1 MLCIKIWRANM
12 NANIKVVVTGE
23 LFDESGN
30 VKQKFVKHNLI
41 TQSGYDFLANCFGN
55 STRPSPM
62 KYIAVGTG
70 TTAPTLKDTKLKSEI
85 IRKAGDF
92 SHGADTTFITL
103 GITLLPGEGTGAL
116 TEAGIFNADNVLF
129 DRLTFPVINKG
140 ALDTY
145 RISFNVYFEE
155 QGS

>member
-1 MLCIKIWRANM
+1 MQ
-12 NANIKVVVTGE
+12 ANIKVIVTGE
-23 LFDESGN
+23 LFDVDGN
-30 VKQKFVKHNLI
+30 LKQKFVKHNLI
-41 TQSGYDFLANCFGN
+41 TSSGYDFLANCFGN

-70 TTAPTLKDTKLKSEI
+70 STAPALANTTLQKEL

-92 SHGADTTFITL
+92 SHQNGAKFLTL
-103 GITLLPGEGTGAL
+103 GITLSPNEGTGAL
-116 TEAGIFNADNVLF
+116 TEAGIFNEDNVLF
-129 DRLTFPVINKG
+129 DRITFPVINKG

-155 QGS
+155 TN

>member
-1 MLCIKIWRANM
+1 MQ
-12 NANIKVVVTGE
+12 ANIKVIVTGE
-23 LFDESGN
+23 LFDVDGN
-30 VKQKFVKHNLI
+30 LKQKFVKHNLI
-41 TQSGYDFLANCFGN
+41 TNSGYDFLANCFGN

-70 TTAPTLKDTKLKSEI
+70 STTPALANTALQKEL

-92 SHGADTTFITL
+92 SHQNGAKFLTL
-103 GITLLPGEGTGAL
+103 GITLSPYEGTGAL
-116 TEAGIFNADNVLF
+116 TEAGIFNEDNVLF
-129 DRLTFPVINKG
+129 DRVTFPVINKG

-155 QGS
+155 TN

>member
-1 MLCIKIWRANM
+1 M

-23 LFDESGN
+23 LFDSDGN
-30 VKQKFVKHNLI
+30 IKQKFVKHNLI
-41 TQSGYDFLANCFGN
+41 TQSGYDFLSNCFGN
-55 STRPSPM
+55 TTRPSPM

-70 TTAPTLKDTKLKSEI
+70 TTTPSLSDTKLKTELG
-85 IRKAGDF
+85 RKEGDF
-92 SHGADTTFITL
+92 SHGANTAFITL
-103 GITLLPGEGTGAL
+103 GITLLPNEGTGAL
-116 TEAGIFNADNVLF
+116 TEAGIFNADNILF

-155 QGS
+155 KEL

>member
-1 MLCIKIWRANM
+1 M

-23 LFDESGN
+23 LFDENGN
-30 VKQKFVKHNLI
+30 LKQKFVKHNLI
-41 TQSGYDFLANCFGN
+41 TNSGYDFLANCFGN

-70 TTAPTLKDTKLKSEI
+70 TTAPALTDTKLKSEL
-85 IRKAGDF
+85 IRKTGDF
-92 SHGADTTFITL
+92 SHGTGSTYLTL
-103 GITLLPGEGTGAL
+103 GISLLPNEGTGAL

-129 DRLTFPVINKG
+129 DRLTFPVINKE

-145 RISFNVYFEE
+145 RISFNVYFTE
-155 QGS
+155 Q

>member
-1 MLCIKIWRANM
+1 M

-23 LFDESGN
+23 LLDENGN
-30 VKQKFVKHNLI
+30 LKQKFVKHNLI
-41 TQSGYDFLANCFGN
+41 TNSGYDFLANCFGN

-70 TTAPTLKDTKLKSEI
+70 TTAPALTDTKLKSEL
-85 IRKAGDF
+85 IRKTGDF
-92 SHGADTTFITL
+92 SHGTGSKYLTL
-103 GITLLPGEGTGAL
+103 GISLLPNEGTGAL

-145 RISFNVYFEE
+145 RISFNVYFTE
-155 QGS
+155 Q